1 MIIPPCQVRAD
12 WAYQWERTIV
22 TYIQGKNGDQLPN
35 YLNKIIIYK
44 YTIDFIN
51 IHTYNYT

>member
-1 MIIPPCQVRAD
+1 MIIPSCQVRTY
-12 WAYQWERTIV
+12 WAYCKERSIV
-22 TYIQGKNGDQLPN
+22 TYIQGKNGGQLPN

>member
-12 WAYQWERTIV
+12 WAYQWEWTIV